1 MKCHITLHHPQN
13 SRSPIHYDSPEF
25 ASGLDSHGF
34 ADLYYAV
41 SYCCSLAS
49 VYPMGDVRRQFW
61 NQGTKEQLFLV
72 MEQVW
77 MHVAPT
83 SERIIEDLEHLPD
96 VVKKIIAHGG
106 AVVPDEVLRSG
117 RRALSE
123 ADRTKSADAQEK
135 PVRTRQD

>member
-1 MKCHITLHHPQN
+1 
-13 SRSPIHYDSPEF
+13 
-25 ASGLDSHGF
+25 
-34 ADLYYAV
+34 
-41 SYCCSLAS
+41 
-49 VYPMGDVRRQFW
+49 MGDMRRQFW

-77 MHVAPT
+77 LHVAPT
-83 SERIIEDLEHLPD
+83 SERIIEDLEHLLD

-123 ADRTKSADAQEK
+123 ADRKKVPTRKRNPSARDKISTQRAMIIHDDLQDAEGILLGTGGDIDGD
-135 PVRTRQD
+135 RDASAAMDAGEN